1 MRILDEQN
9 IELTETEIDLTIGT
23 LMKETIIRSDA
34 DPVDDITK
42 FAYANEDYE
51 TILRY
56 VVIPEE
62 QKNATRIAELKQQL
76 SDTDYAVIKI
86 AEGAATLEEYADIIN
101 QRSQWRKEINDLEI
115 ALEQGGG

>member
-9 IELTETEIDLTIGT
+9 IELTENDIDLTTGFV
-23 LMKETIIRSDA
+23 MQETIIRPDA
-34 DPVDDITK
+34 CPIDDLTK
-42 FAYANEDYE
+42 FAYADEDYE

-56 VVIPEE
+56 IVIPEE

-86 AEGAATLEEYADIIN
+86 AEGAATLEEYAEMIA
-101 QRSQWRKEINDLEI
+101 QRSQWRKEINDLEN
-115 ALEQGGG
+115 AFCQGGS

>member
-1 MRILDEQN
+1 MRILDEKD
-9 IELTETEIDLTIGT
+9 IELTEDDVDLTAGFVRQ
-23 LMKETIIRSDA
+23 ETIIRSGA
-34 DPVDDITK
+34 VPVDDTTK

-86 AEGAATLEEYADIIN
+86 AEGAATLEEYAEMIA
-101 QRSQWRKEINDLEI
+101 QRSQWRKEINDLEN
-115 ALEQGGG
+115 AFCQGGS